1 MIFGL
6 KSRKKPANYE
16 AGEKI
21 IYINPADIVPNTD
34 QPRKYFDEN
43 SILRLADSI
52 RRYGMIH
59 PLTVRVPDPD
69 EMARRDERA
78 GNFAHPNDF
87 PDGSLTA
94 SRTSLPLTPSAAAQP
109 PKQAEFAPL
118 TAQQTPKQADFLPSI
133 APQTPGQAI
142 FASPTAAQAPGQA
155 FSASPTTVQT
165 PGQALSA
172 SSIAAQ
178 TARQPGTLPSTA
190 AQTPEQTIFASPT
203 TVQTPKQAV
212 AASPTATQATEQA
225 FFASSIAAQ
234 TTRQPSSSSLQPF
247 SRGGRPDIG
256 AAADSGRTVYMLIS
270 GERRYRAAVMLGLSA
285 VPCIV
290 KNYDDSQSATVSIVE
305 NLLRRDL
312 NMFEQA
318 KAFEKLIAEYGL
330 TQLEVAERLSTSQ
343 SCVANKLR
351 LMKLSDSEQHF
362 IIENGLT
369 ERHARALLR
378 ITDIPLRKAAM
389 MAIADKKLNVS
400 SAESYIERLVDSLNV
415 PKTGNSACTGAEF
428 QSAVKN
434 GDSGSPATA
443 TDCCGVPNDILPH
456 SEADMPA
463 ESDGSAINEV
473 GGNETGSPDANA
485 PDISNEIEDK
495 SRTGAVKQPILPADN
510 YKKKLSGAFGRIFR
524 QMPVETAVT
533 AENDD
538 EIVFTVTVRKSR
550 MA

>member
-6 KSRKKPANYE
+6 KSRKKPASYE

-21 IYINPADIVPNTD
+21 IYINPADIIPNND

-43 SILRLADSI
+43 GILRLADSI

-69 EMARRDERA
+69 ETATRA
-78 GNFAHPNDF
+78 EGENEDTS
-87 PDGSLTA
+87 PDCPATA
-94 SRTSLPLTPSAAAQP
+94 NGTSPRSSTP
-109 PKQAEFAPL
+109 QA
-118 TAQQTPKQADFLPSI
+118 
-133 APQTPGQAI
+133 
-142 FASPTAAQAPGQA
+142 AAQAPGQA
-155 FSASPTTVQT
+155 GST
-165 PGQALSA
+165 P
-172 SSIAAQ
+172 
-178 TARQPGTLPSTA
+178 P
-190 AQTPEQTIFASPT
+190 
-203 TVQTPKQAV
+203 
-212 AASPTATQATEQA
+212 
-225 FFASSIAAQ
+225 
-234 TTRQPSSSSLQPF
+234 QPSQRSGFFRDSGCRDDSFLDGS
-247 SRGGRPDIG
+247 SRGNSFRGDSSHGGGSDSG
-256 AAADSGRTVYMLIS
+256 ATADSERTVYMLIS
-270 GERRYRAAVMLGLSA
+270 GERRYRAALMLGLSA

-290 KNYDDSQSATVSIVE
+290 KSYDDSQSATVSIVE

-330 TQLEVAERLSTSQ
+330 TQSEVAERLSTSQ

-351 LMKLSDSEQHF
+351 LMKLSDDEQNF

-400 SAESYIERLVDSLNV
+400 SAESYIERLVGTLNCQKAENGAGVVADSQKAAQIDVCDSSVVDSGINNTANGGLEASEDNIRAQYENSE
-415 PKTGNSACTGAEF
+415 GNADDSDKNNNPDAGSSDDPGE
-428 QSAVKN
+428 N
-434 GDSGSPATA
+434 GDKSSH
-443 TDCCGVPNDILPH
+443 GVIY
-456 SEADMPA
+456 
-463 ESDGSAINEV
+463 
-473 GGNETGSPDANA
+473 T
-485 PDISNEIEDK
+485 
-495 SRTGAVKQPILPADN
+495 PILPSDD

-524 QMPVETAVT
+524 QMPVETSVS

-538 EIVFTVTVRKSR
+538 EIVFTVTVRKNK

>member
-6 KSRKKPANYE
+6 KSRKKPASYE

-21 IYINPADIVPNTD
+21 IYINPADIIPNND

-43 SILRLADSI
+43 GILRLADSI

-69 EMARRDERA
+69 ETATRA
-78 GNFAHPNDF
+78 EVDGGNTVPG
-87 PDGSLTA
+87 GSEKA
-94 SRTSLPLTPSAAAQP
+94 NGTSPRSSTP
-109 PKQAEFAPL
+109 QA
-118 TAQQTPKQADFLPSI
+118 
-133 APQTPGQAI
+133 
-142 FASPTAAQAPGQA
+142 AAQAPGQA
-155 FSASPTTVQT
+155 GAT
-165 PGQALSA
+165 P
-172 SSIAAQ
+172 
-178 TARQPGTLPSTA
+178 P
-190 AQTPEQTIFASPT
+190 
-203 TVQTPKQAV
+203 
-212 AASPTATQATEQA
+212 
-225 FFASSIAAQ
+225 
-234 TTRQPSSSSLQPF
+234 QPSQRSGLFRDSSCRGDSFLDGS
-247 SRGGRPDIG
+247 SRGNSFRGDGFRGGSDID
-256 AAADSGRTVYMLIS
+256 AAAESGRTVYMLIS
-270 GERRYRAAVMLGLSA
+270 GERRYRAALMLGLSA

-290 KNYDDSQSATVSIVE
+290 KSYDDSQSATVSIVE

-330 TQLEVAERLSTSQ
+330 TQSEVAERLSTSQ

-351 LMKLSDSEQHF
+351 LMKLSDDEQNY

-400 SAESYIERLVDSLNV
+400 SAESYIERLVGTLNCQKAENGAGVAADSQKAAQIDVCDSSVVDSGINNTANGGLETSEDNISAQYE
-415 PKTGNSACTGAEF
+415 NSKENADDSDRNNNPDAGSSDNPGE
-428 QSAVKN
+428 N
-434 GDSGSPATA
+434 GDKSSHGATY
-443 TDCCGVPNDILPH
+443 T
-456 SEADMPA
+456 
-463 ESDGSAINEV
+463 
-473 GGNETGSPDANA
+473 
-485 PDISNEIEDK
+485 
-495 SRTGAVKQPILPADN
+495 PILPADD

-524 QMPVETAVT
+524 QMPVETSVS

-538 EIVFTVTVRKSR
+538 EIVFTVTVRKNK